1 MWLIDRTWK
10 PREGWSRP
18 ALTVED
24 NQHHHDEAGKPRRHH
39 GGTNTKSLTRVHDP
53 VPEPPP
59 ADRITDFAAAMAQ
72 GRRPVPFRTR
82 KLSPGTAMVLCPR
95 GHGRVAH
102 RRNHTSPKARGTHVP
117 RAFPVSR
124 AQRRTP
130 DTDTAEPGEHITPR
144 DLHPMNTPPNRKDN
158 NSRLF
163 SPHLHASKPE
173 EQPQSNTIFPIA
185 SSHCHLLTL
194 SSWNAMLNN
203 PSLCAACHRI

>member
-102 RRNHTSPKARGTHVP
+102 RRNHTSPR
-117 RAFPVSR
+117 
-124 AQRRTP
+124 
-130 DTDTAEPGEHITPR
+130 PGEHTFPGPSPYPGHNAEPPTR
-144 DLHPMNTPPNRKDN
+144 TPPNRG
-158 NSRLF
+158 SISHR
-163 SPHLHASKPE
+163 A
-173 EQPQSNTIFPIA
+173 IFIP
-185 SSHCHLLTL
+185 
-194 SSWNAMLNN
+194 
-203 PSLCAACHRI
+203 

>member
-130 DTDTAEPGEHITPR
+130 DTDTAEPGSISHRAIFIPCTPLQTGR
-144 DLHPMNTPPNRKDN
+144 TTTPDYFLPTYM
-158 NSRLF
+158 
-163 SPHLHASKPE
+163 P
-173 EQPQSNTIFPIA
+173 
-185 SSHCHLLTL
+185 LLGSFHTL
-194 SSWNAMLNN
+194 PAY
-203 PSLCAACHRI
+203 RQ

>member
-72 GRRPVPFRTR
+72 GRRPVTIPNPEAKPWHGDGTMPERTWESSTPPQPHFTEGPGNTR
-82 KLSPGTAMVLCPR
+82 SPGLPR
-95 GHGRVAH
+95 IPGTTQNPRHGH
-102 RRNHTSPKARGTHVP
+102 RRTGGAYHTARSSSH
-117 RAFPVSR
+117 
-124 AQRRTP
+124 
-130 DTDTAEPGEHITPR
+130 EHP
-144 DLHPMNTPPNRKDN
+144 
-158 NSRLF
+158 
-163 SPHLHASKPE
+163 SKPE
-173 EQPQSNTIFPIA
+173 EQQLPTIFSPPTCLQTRGTTAIQYNLPN
-185 SSHCHLLTL
+185 CLFTL
-194 SSWNAMLNN
+194 SSPNIVILECNAEQ
-203 PSLCAACHRI
+203 SLALCSVP

>member
-82 KLSPGTAMVLCPR
+82 KLRPGTAMVLHPTGC
-95 GHGRVAH
+95 GRVA
-102 RRNHTSPKARGTHVP
+102 R
-117 RAFPVSR
+117 
-124 AQRRTP
+124 RRTTRQGPP
-130 DTDTAEPGEHITPR
+130 DEA
-144 DLHPMNTPPNRKDN
+144 
-158 NSRLF
+158 
-163 SPHLHASKPE
+163 
-173 EQPQSNTIFPIA
+173 
-185 SSHCHLLTL
+185 
-194 SSWNAMLNN
+194 NN
-203 PSLCAACHRI
+203 PRGPTHTQTQQPTGMRSTHLIRFTGATVSEDGSRWSRTVLNVMAATHKPKRT

>member
-1 MWLIDRTWK
+1 MQNTWLIGRTWK

-144 DLHPMNTPPNRKDN
+144 DLHPMNTPPNRKNN

-163 SPHLHASKPE
+163 SPHLHASPGVI
-173 EQPQSNTIFPIA
+173 SYLA
-185 SSHCHLLTL
+185 G
-194 SSWNAMLNN
+194 
-203 PSLCAACHRI
+203 PSYFC

>member
-102 RRNHTSPKARGTHVP
+102 RRNHTSPKARGLP
-117 RAFPVSR
+117 RIPGTTQNPR
-124 AQRRTP
+124 HGHRRTGGAYH
-130 DTDTAEPGEHITPR
+130 TARSSSHEHP
-144 DLHPMNTPPNRKDN
+144 
-158 NSRLF
+158 
-163 SPHLHASKPE
+163 SKPE
-173 EQPQSNTIFPIA
+173 EQQLPTIFSPPTCLSWGHFIPCQHIGNSMPIQQSKSPPHERWA
-185 SSHCHLLTL
+185 NC
-194 SSWNAMLNN
+194 
-203 PSLCAACHRI
+203 I

>member
-82 KLSPGTAMVLCPR
+82 KLRPGTAMVLCPR

-102 RRNHTSPKARGTHVP
+102 RRNHTSQDPEPAPPARGP
-117 RAFPVSR
+117 RIPTPQHTTKTSLGVILDKSVQS
-124 AQRRTP
+124 AQY
-130 DTDTAEPGEHITPR
+130 AVHAAHHIQE
-144 DLHPMNTPPNRKDN
+144 LM
-158 NSRLF
+158 
-163 SPHLHASKPE
+163 A
-173 EQPQSNTIFPIA
+173 
-185 SSHCHLLTL
+185 
-194 SSWNAMLNN
+194 
-203 PSLCAACHRI
+203 